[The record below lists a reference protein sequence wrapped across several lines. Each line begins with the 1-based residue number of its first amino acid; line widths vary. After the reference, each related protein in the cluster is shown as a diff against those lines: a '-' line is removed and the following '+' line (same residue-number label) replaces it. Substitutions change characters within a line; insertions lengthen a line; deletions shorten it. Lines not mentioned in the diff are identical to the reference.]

1 MFAVIKLK
9 RGNRIEKIRERE
21 QNESSNRFKL
31 LYRSMFGVLGASS
44 IGSSKKKIKGKE
56 KKVDEKE
63 GKEKVLFDSLNYKQE
78 VDRK

>member
-1 MFAVIKLK
+1 
-9 RGNRIEKIRERE
+9 
-21 QNESSNRFKL
+21 
-31 LYRSMFGVLGASS
+31 MFGVLDASS
-44 IGSSKKKIKGKE
+44 IGSSKKIKGKE